1 MPFAELRRRFDW
13 WLQNRLTGS
22 APVLKRHLASL
33 AQLEAALAPA
43 QQARYRELAARYPL
57 AGWPA
62 VCTRREA
69 LINLWVLDVLDRH
82 VPRPGAGR
90 CLDIGAG
97 GWSYLPALASFAG
110 AVWDGIELDAHRR
123 DWTLATRRGYAE
135 HMLRLA
141 PDCRYLTGSL
151 PELDGRYAGIAWF
164 LPFITPAAFAASR
177 LPRTEF
183 RPPVLLDHAWSLLAP
198 GGALFVVNQ
207 GEGEAAVQGTLFDT
221 AGIAA
226 VPLGELASVFTPFRV
241 ARYGWLAV
249 KARESRNHDR
259 S

>member
-13 WLQNRLTGS
+13 WLQNRLTWS

-33 AQLEAALAPA
+33 AQLEAALSPA

-57 AGWPA
+57 TGWPT

-69 LINLWVLDVLDRH
+69 LINLWVLDMLDRH

-123 DWTLATRRGYAE
+123 DWTLATRRGYAG

-141 PDCRYLTGSL
+141 PACRYLAGSL
-151 PELDGRYAGIAWF
+151 LELDDRYAGITWF
-164 LPFITPAAFAASR
+164 LPFITPAAFDASR
-177 LPRTEF
+177 LPRAEF
-183 RPPVLLDHAWSLLAP
+183 RPQPMLDHAWSLLAP

-207 GEGEAAVQGTLFDT
+207 GEDEAVVQRELFDT

-226 VPLGELASVFTPFRV
+226 LSLGRLDSAFTPFRIP
-241 ARYGWLAV
+241 RYGWLA
-249 KARESRNHDR
+249 RRPQSSHE
-259 S
+259 